1 MIHKPDNIYT
11 YKSIC
16 NRILLTVILGIIS
29 NYGLLE
35 LMGGPPE
42 GINVLTPFI
51 AGTIFYVILVES
63 VIWIDKQL
71 EKKIPFTP
79 KNFRRRILSQ
89 LGYSSISAII
99 ILCALMLLIRFPN
112 YERDTIIATV
122 LFFLVS
128 IIVFISISFIFLLF
142 RIINKGIEMISE
154 VEKLKVE
161 KLEMSYRALQDQLN
175 PHFFFNNLSILK
187 SLIFLKKEEEAKDFI
202 TNFSNISRYALQH
215 SDWVTIQVKE
225 EIEFVKQYTS
235 IHQER
240 AKNSIVLEI
249 ELSDKSLNK
258 ELPPMTLQLLIENA
272 IKHNI
277 ADETTPL
284 KIKIFEDDQQMVVQN
299 TLNEKPSAY
308 STKKGLENLKN
319 RFAILV
325 DKPILI
331 EKSSTHFTVKLPLV

>member
-1 MIHKPDNIYT
+1 MG
-11 YKSIC
+11 
-16 NRILLTVILGIIS
+16 LAS

-35 LMGGPPE
+35 LMGGPPK
-42 GINVLTPFI
+42 GVNILTPFI
-51 AGTIFYVILVES
+51 AGTFFYVLLVES

-89 LGYSSISAII
+89 LGYSSVSALI
-99 ILCALMLLIRFPN
+99 ILCGLMLLIQFPN

-128 IIVFISISFIFLLF
+128 IIIFISISFIFILF

-154 VEKLKVE
+154 VEKLKRDKV
-161 KLEMSYRALQDQLN
+161 EMSYKALQDQLN

-187 SLIFLKKEEEAKDFI
+187 SLIVLKKEEEAKTFI

-225 EIEFVKQYTS
+225 EVEFVNQYTS

-240 AKNSIVLEI
+240 AKDSIFLDI
-249 ELSDKSLNK
+249 KLSEENLNK
-258 ELPPMTLQLLIENA
+258 EIPPMTLQLLIENA

-277 ADETTPL
+277 ADKENPL
-284 KIKIFEDDQQMVVQN
+284 KIEIFDEGNQLIVRN
-299 TLNEKPSAY
+299 TLNEKQSAY
-308 STKKGLENLKN
+308 STKKGLENLKK
-319 RFAILV
+319 RFGILV

-331 EKSSTHFTVKLPLV
+331 DKSTTHFTVKLPLV